1 MNVSSEDVPKQLSP
15 FGRSYLLQRSLEKIR
30 KAFRKEP
37 ALALSFTQHHHHH
50 HPAYFGSTAT
60 VDVPVV
66 AVLFL
71 LFIRP
76 VQRPSTRTNELRY
89 APRFASERTS
99 IIRILFRNALICFR
113 HPHGRMASLIL
124 SHCKE
129 AIIVSFIVAPI
140 LWFPTYFVFHI
151 NEKVDRH
158 VPQYH
163 VDANEDSFLFRSV
176 KDSPRRN
183 INCYNFFLSQLALM
197 EIKEKLSSLIV
208 L

>member
-1 MNVSSEDVPKQLSP
+1 
-15 FGRSYLLQRSLEKIR
+15 
-30 KAFRKEP
+30 
-37 ALALSFTQHHHHH
+37 
-50 HPAYFGSTAT
+50 
-60 VDVPVV
+60 
-66 AVLFL
+66 
-71 LFIRP
+71 
-76 VQRPSTRTNELRY
+76 
-89 APRFASERTS
+89 
-99 IIRILFRNALICFR
+99 
-113 HPHGRMASLIL
+113 MASLIL

-129 AIIVSFIVAPI
+129 AIILSFIVAPI

-183 INCYNFFLSQLALM
+183 INCSNFLSQLALM